1 MSTLVKFLLAAVL
14 NIMHAG
20 EVPEFADRLTT
31 LEQSTCKAGLQ
42 QLNPHYVVTRDELL
56 YQLNERAL

>member
-20 EVPEFADRLTT
+20 EVPAMADHFPT
-31 LEQSTCKAGLQ
+31 LEQSTCQAGLQ
-42 QLNPHYVVTRDELL
+42 QLNPEYVVTRDELL